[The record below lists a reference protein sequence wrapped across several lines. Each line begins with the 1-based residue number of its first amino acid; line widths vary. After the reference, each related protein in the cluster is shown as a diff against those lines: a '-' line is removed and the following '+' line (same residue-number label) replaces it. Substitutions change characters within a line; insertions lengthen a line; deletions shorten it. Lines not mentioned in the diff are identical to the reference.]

1 MQLPRTDS
9 PNFQTTDL
17 SKCSS
22 FNVQSHNTKNLF
34 PQNTNRYCLSGNND
48 TILNFTKKDLIYLNE
63 LINNNNADE
72 KILQEKNIIAPQE
85 IRENQTFCPDQTKT
99 IFWPD
104 VTDPNEMCQEEKV
117 VAIAKIPKGGLN
129 GEFWYLDANK
139 KIHKSAPIIFTHHN
153 PNNLDRFTG
162 ELTLTDEIK
171 QTLN

>member
-22 FNVQSHNTKNLF
+22 FNVKSHNTKNLF

-63 LINNNNADE
+63 LITNNHADE

-85 IRENQTFCPDQTKT
+85 IQPNRTFCPDQTKT
-99 IFWPD
+99 TFWPN
-104 VTDPNEMCQEEKV
+104 VTDPNEMCQDKRV
-117 VAIAKIPKGGLN
+117 VAVATLTPKEDKAKIVYKKADGTMGTRDIVIEKKNGYYGG
-129 GEFWYLDANK
+129 K
-139 KIHKSAPIIFTHHN
+139 
-153 PNNLDRFTG
+153 
-162 ELTLTDEIK
+162 LTLDDQLK
-171 QTLN
+171 QVL